1 MDVIIDDFGEIL
13 DVQKIQSGSWGGGG
27 CFITTAVCNALGKSA
42 DCYELSLLRGLRDN
56 YLLTILEG
64 QELVD
69 EYYRITSSIVNNI
82 DNMADRR
89 EFYVYLYETYLRT
102 IIALIE
108 KESFEE
114 AVDVYRKMVNYLKTK
129 FKDKIQPLNSGTN
142 SAG

>member
-1 MDVIIDDFGEIL
+1 M
-13 DVQKIQSGSWGGGG
+13 
-27 CFITTAVCNALGKSA
+27 
-42 DCYELSLLRGLRDN
+42 
-56 YLLTILEG
+56 TILEG